1 MLRTDIRLAL
11 PSKGALHSDAFD
23 FLEACGLK
31 IFRPNPRQYEAR
43 IPSLPPV
50 TVMFQ
55 RPGDIVTGVRQG
67 SIDFG
72 ITGLDILAEKAHGR
86 SHSIL
91 VLHDSLGF
99 GPCTLNLAI
108 PESQPARTM
117 ADLAN
122 WSKKLGENGRS
133 LRVATKFP
141 KTTGAFLE
149 QHGVAPVKLISVE
162 GTLEIA
168 PTIGYADII
177 ADLVSSGITLRD
189 NHLRPIDD
197 GLILSSQACLI
208 ANKEALK
215 TRPEVLTVARQ
226 LIEYIEAHL
235 RAENSFLV
243 TTNVRGELP
252 EDIAQKM
259 LSQPHLRGLR
269 GPTIAP
275 VVARHHVPD
284 EPNWFAVN
292 IVVRKPDLFQAI
304 AELRAIGGSG
314 VVVSPCTY
322 IFEEEPERYRA
333 MLTALE
339 SEKEFSESNK

>member
-11 PSKGALHSDAFD
+11 PSKGALHKDAFD

-31 IFRPNPRQYEAR
+31 IFRPNPRQYEAT
-43 IPSLPPV
+43 IPSLPQL

-55 RPGDIVTGVRQG
+55 RPGDIVTGIRQG

-72 ITGLDILAEKAHGR
+72 ITGLDILAEKAYGR
-86 SHSIL
+86 SQSIL
-91 VLHDSLGF
+91 TLHDSLGF

-108 PESQPARTM
+108 PEEQPAHTM
-117 ADLAN
+117 ADLAA
-122 WSKKLGENGRS
+122 WAKALGENGRA

-141 KTTGAFLE
+141 KITGAFLE
-149 QHGVAPVKLISVE
+149 EHGVTPARLIGVE

-168 PTIGYADII
+168 PTIGYADVIS
-177 ADLVSSGITLRD
+177 DLVSSGITLRD

-197 GLILSSQACLI
+197 GLILRSQACLI
-208 ANKEALK
+208 ANKDALK
-215 TRPEVLTVARQ
+215 NRPDVLAVARQ
-226 LIEYIEAHL
+226 LIEYIEAYL

-243 TTNVRGELP
+243 VTNVRGDSP
-252 EDIAQKM
+252 EAIAQKM

-269 GPTIAP
+269 GPTVAP
-275 VVARHHVPD
+275 VVAQNRTPGD
-284 EPNWFAVN
+284 PNWFAVN
-292 IVVRKPDLFQAI
+292 IVVQKPELFQAI

-314 VVVSPCTY
+314 VVVSPCKY

-339 SEKEFSESNK
+339 SESKK

>member
-11 PSKGALHSDAFD
+11 PSKGALHKDAFD

-31 IFRPNPRQYEAR
+31 IFRPNPRQYEAT
-43 IPSLPPV
+43 IPSLPQL
-50 TVMFQ
+50 TIMFQ

-72 ITGLDILAEKAHGR
+72 ITGLDILAEKAFGR
-86 SHSIL
+86 SNAIL
-91 VLHDSLGF
+91 VLHDALGF

-108 PESQPARTM
+108 PEEQPAYTM
-117 ADLAN
+117 ADLAAWAN
-122 WSKKLGENGRS
+122 ELGTNGRA

-141 KTTGAFLE
+141 KTTGAFLA
-149 QHGVAPVKLISVE
+149 QHNVAPVKLISVE

-168 PTIGYADII
+168 PTIGYADVIS
-177 ADLVSSGITLRD
+177 DLVSSGITLRD
-189 NHLRPIDD
+189 NHLRTIDD
-197 GLILSSQACLI
+197 GLILRSQACLI
-208 ANKEALK
+208 ANKEALQN
-215 TRPEVLTVARQ
+215 RPDVLAVARQ
-226 LIEYIEAHL
+226 LLEYIEAYL
-235 RAENSFLV
+235 RAENSYLV
-243 TTNVRGELP
+243 VTNVRGRSP
-252 EDIAQKM
+252 EDIAKKM

-275 VVARHHVPD
+275 VVARHHAPGDPD
-284 EPNWFAVN
+284 WFAVN
-292 IVVRKPDLFQAI
+292 IVVQKADLFQAI

-333 MLTALE
+333 MLAALN
-339 SEKEFSESNK
+339 SDK

>member
-1 MLRTDIRLAL
+1 MIRTDIRLGL
-11 PSKGALHSDAFD
+11 PSKGALHNDAFE

-31 IFRPNPRQYEAR
+31 IYRPNPRQYEAT
-43 IPSLPPV
+43 IPSLPQL

-86 SHSIL
+86 SQNIL
-91 VLHDSLGF
+91 VLHDKLGF

-108 PESQPARTM
+108 PEEKPVHTM
-117 ADLAN
+117 ADLAA
-122 WSKKLGENGRS
+122 WSKELGADGRS

-141 KTTGAFLE
+141 KVTGEFLA
-149 QHGVAPVKLISVE
+149 QHGIEPVRLINVE

-168 PTIGYADII
+168 PTIGYADVI

-189 NHLRPIDD
+189 NHLRPLDD

-208 ANKEALK
+208 ANKAALQD
-215 TRPEVLTVARQ
+215 RPEVLAVARQ

-235 RAENSFLV
+235 RAENSYLV
-243 TTNVRGELP
+243 VTNVRSSSP

-259 LSQPHLRGLR
+259 LGQPHLRGLR

-275 VVARHHVPD
+275 VVAQQSAPT

-292 IVVRKPDLFQAI
+292 IVVQKPDLFQAI

-314 VVVSPCTY
+314 VVVSPCKY
-322 IFEEEPERYRA
+322 IFEEVPERYRA
-333 MLTALE
+333 MLAALD
-339 SEKEFSESNK
+339 SEK

>member
-1 MLRTDIRLAL
+1 MSRLDIRLAL
-11 PSKGALHSDAFD
+11 PSKGALHKDTFD

-31 IFRPNPRQYEAR
+31 IFRPNPRQYEAT
-43 IPSLPPV
+43 IPSLPQV

-72 ITGLDILAEKAHGR
+72 ITGLDILSEKAYGR
-86 SHSIL
+86 SQSIL
-91 VLHDSLGF
+91 MLHDKLGF

-108 PESQPARTM
+108 PERKAARTM
-117 ADLAN
+117 ADLAA
-122 WSKKLGENGRS
+122 WAKTLEADGRS

-141 KTTGAFLE
+141 KLTEAFLN
-149 QHGVAPVKLISVE
+149 QHNVKPVKLTLVE

-168 PTIGYADII
+168 PKIGFADVI
-177 ADLVSSGITLRD
+177 ADLVSSGVTMRD

-197 GLILSSQACLI
+197 GLVLSSQACLI
-208 ANKEALK
+208 ANKEAIK
-215 TRPEVLTVARQ
+215 TRPDVRLVARQ
-226 LIEYIEAHL
+226 LIEYIEAYL
-235 RAENSFLV
+235 RAENSYLV
-243 TTNVRGELP
+243 TTNVRSDTP
-252 EDIAQKM
+252 EDIAQQM

-275 VVARHHVPD
+275 VVARHHAPG

-292 IVVRKPDLFQAI
+292 IVVQKSDLFQAI

-339 SEKEFSESNK
+339 SNQ

>member
-1 MLRTDIRLAL
+1 MSRTDIRLAL
-11 PSKGALHSDAFD
+11 PSKGALHKDAFD
-23 FLEACGLK
+23 FLEECGLK
-31 IFRPNPRQYEAR
+31 IFRPNPRQYEAK
-43 IPSLPPV
+43 IPSLPEL

-72 ITGLDILAEKAHGR
+72 ITGLDVLAEKAYGR
-86 SHSIL
+86 AHTIL
-91 VLHDSLGF
+91 TLHDALGF

-108 PESQPARTM
+108 PEDQPAHTM
-117 ADLAN
+117 ADLAA
-122 WSKKLGENGRS
+122 WAEALAENGRA

-149 QHGVAPVKLISVE
+149 QHGVTPVKLINVE

-189 NHLRPIDD
+189 NHLRTIND
-197 GLILSSQACLI
+197 GLILRSQACLI
-208 ANKEALK
+208 ANKEALR
-215 TRPEVLTVARQ
+215 TRPAVLSVARQ

-235 RAENSFLV
+235 RAENSYLV
-243 TTNVRGELP
+243 TTNVRGSSP
-252 EDIAQKM
+252 EEIAGKM
-259 LSQPHLRGLR
+259 LDQPHLRGLR

-275 VVARHHVPD
+275 VVARHHAPGEPD
-284 EPNWFAVN
+284 WFAVN
-292 IVVRKPDLFQAI
+292 IVVQKPALFQAI

-314 VVVSPCTY
+314 VVVSPCKY

-333 MLTALE
+333 MLTALNG
-339 SEKEFSESNK
+339 KQ